1 MSDDRNATVV
11 RPPGISAADNAA
23 PLFSPEQ
30 GATPGG
36 DPDEGA
42 ATRFITAEEQEAL
55 ARGDAPAPNWASAS
69 TSQVAG
75 AQPAASGGPLAPG
88 VVLSSTF
95 EIEKLIARGGMG
107 EVYRARHRITGDPIA
122 IKTIRPE
129 LAGDEKIAELFKR
142 EAQALRNIR
151 HPAIVSYEGV
161 FDDGTGQLFIAMEF
175 VDGPSLSRL
184 IQNGPLPPA
193 DIRRLRDRVADGLAA
208 AHAQGVIHRDLS
220 PDNVILPGGRIDA
233 AKLIDFGIA
242 KQTDSSKA
250 TVIGNDFAGKYSY
263 AAPEQLGLQG
273 AEVGPRADIY
283 SLGLVLAAAAA
294 GAPLDMGNSLPS
306 AVHARMKVPDLSRVP
321 AELRNELSSMLQ
333 PDPAQRPQRMAELV
347 APAAG
352 SRRQAVD
359 GGGTSARRGAGPM
372 IGGIAAALLI
382 LLGGGG
388 YLLKDRL
395 FGPSADTPDKPGT
408 TVATPGTSTTPTPPT
423 TPTTPA
429 TPGSTAT
436 SPGGITPAGPSTPGS
451 TTSTQDPPSSSTG
464 ITPAG
469 PTAPSGAPG
478 PMAGTTAPA
487 PGGTGPTAG
496 ATTTVSPPPDAARI
510 RAQLD
515 ELVKGFGCAALVPQV
530 ESDLTVKFGGSV
542 ASSGDRTRLL
552 NAARQIEGVRRVDT
566 DVDVR
571 LLLDC
576 ELARAVGNAAVPN
589 FRLQLNKTGEAYKVS
604 KDPSKGERVMFRV
617 VPPAD
622 RQGYLNLVFLQS
634 DDTASHAEP
643 WSKLSVAAGQ
653 TREFGR
659 TERITFA
666 PPAGKMAIV
675 AVLSRQPLLTKA
687 REDDLKKRDWEEA
700 TEKYLGALKQ
710 ALAQQPDAIVSY
722 VVFDTIE

>member
-1 MSDDRNATVV
+1 MSDNRDSTVV
-11 RPPGISAADNAA
+11 RPPGGPATPDPE
-23 PLFSPEQ
+23 PLFPPEPGGSPEF
-30 GATPGG
+30 A
-36 DPDEGA
+36 PDEGA
-42 ATRFITAEEQEAL
+42 RTRVVTAETP
-55 ARGDAPAPNWASAS
+55 DAPTPGWTAASP
-69 TSQVAG
+69 SQVAG
-75 AQPAASGGPLAPG
+75 GAPSGGPLTAG
-88 VVLSSTF
+88 VVLGSTF
-95 EIEKLIARGGMG
+95 QIEELIARGGMG

-129 LAGDEKIAELFKR
+129 LAGDQKIAELFKR

-161 FDDGTGQLFIAMEF
+161 FDDGTGQLYIAMEF
-175 VDGPSLSRL
+175 VDGPSISRL

-220 PDNVILPGGRIDA
+220 PDNVILPGGRIEA

-294 GAPLDMGNSLPS
+294 GAPLNMGNSLPS

-321 AELRNELSSMLQ
+321 AELRGELGAMLQ
-333 PDPAQRPQRMAELV
+333 PDPAQRPQRMADLV
-347 APAAG
+347 SPAG
-352 SRRQAVD
+352 RGHRTAVAE
-359 GGGTSARRGAGPM
+359 GTSARRGAGPM

-395 FGPSADTPDKPGT
+395 FGPSPDPPDKPGS
-408 TVATPGTSTTPTPPT
+408 TVSVPGTSSPGTSGPT
-423 TPTTPA
+423 A
-429 TPGSTAT
+429 ST
-436 SPGGITPAGPSTPGS
+436 SGGITPAGPSPPVGTPPS
-451 TTSTQDPPSSSTG
+451 TTSPGGSTG

-469 PTAPSGAPG
+469 PTPSPPG
-478 PMAGTTAPA
+478 GTTTP
-487 PGGTGPTAG
+487 PSDGTGPTAS
-496 ATTTVSPPPDAARI
+496 ATTPVPPQPDSARI
-510 RAQLD
+510 RGQLD
-515 ELVKGFGCAALVPQV
+515 ELVRQFTCAALAPQV
-530 ESDLTVKFGGSV
+530 DPDLTVRFGGSV
-542 ASSGDRTRLL
+542 ASTADRARLL
-552 NAARQIEGVRRVDT
+552 TAARQIDGVRRVDT

-576 ELARAVGNAAVPN
+576 ELARAVGGATAAN
-589 FRLQLNKTGEAYKVS
+589 FRLQLNKADEPYKVS
-604 KDPSKGERVMFRV
+604 KDPQKGERVMFRV
-617 VPPAD
+617 VPPPE
-622 RQGYLNLVFLQS
+622 RQGYLNVVFLQS
-634 DDTASHAEP
+634 DDTVSHPEP
-643 WSKLSVAAGQ
+643 WSKLPVAAGQ

-659 TERITFA
+659 ANAERITFA

-675 AVLSRQPLLTKA
+675 AVLSRQPLLSKA
-687 REDDLKKRDWEEA
+687 REDELKKLDWEER
-700 TEKYLGALKQ
+700 TEKYLAALKQ
-710 ALAQQPDAIVSY
+710 ALARQPDSLVSY
-722 VVFDTIE
+722 VVFDTVE